1 MCAFC
6 GEDGPV
12 DEMVHCGAMH
22 CMTWHHRGCADALRR
37 RVRYGGFGR
46 HQCPWGFAADVP
58 RHESDQFYVTF
69 DDGAGKD
76 AASEPRELDA

>member
-1 MCAFC
+1 
-6 GEDGPV
+6 
-12 DEMVHCGAMH
+12 MVHCGAMH

-76 AASEPRELDA
+76 VGKFRADELDWLFADRSPCC